1 MHTKRQQ
8 GEKGWNDRVRRSVR
22 MVHVVRARGRE
33 RGRKGYDGS
42 KLTFPYVTSLPA
54 FAPDPGG
61 L

>member
-1 MHTKRQQ
+1 M
-8 GEKGWNDRVRRSVR
+8 RRSVR